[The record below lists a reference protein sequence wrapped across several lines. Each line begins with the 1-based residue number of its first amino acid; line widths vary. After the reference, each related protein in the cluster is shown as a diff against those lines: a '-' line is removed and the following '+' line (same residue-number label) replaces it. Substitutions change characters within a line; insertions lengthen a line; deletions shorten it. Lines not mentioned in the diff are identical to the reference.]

1 MAGRG
6 GLFHDPSVPMRA
18 ASRAASPQGGE
29 LMARD
34 LLGMAPAQAKS
45 TRHEAREEKRPHTP
59 ARAPPAL
66 GRGPPGPAQYFQ
78 CGTRN
83 YSLDELKRLVDFEAA
98 CRRMPDDDLIIVVET
113 IDGRSHAY
121 LIALPRNH
129 PSRLDTAGR
138 PDPARQP
145 FWRHG
150 EVMHI
155 KKQSQPP

>member
-1 MAGRG
+1 
-6 GLFHDPSVPMRA
+6 
-18 ASRAASPQGGE
+18 
-29 LMARD
+29 MARD
-34 LLGMAPAQAKS
+34 LLGRAPVQAQSPRRPAQQE
-45 TRHEAREEKRPHTP
+45 TRE
-59 ARAPPAL
+59 RAHVRDPPAL
-66 GRGPPGPAQYFQ
+66 GRGPPGPAEYFQ

-83 YSLDELKRLVDFEAA
+83 YSRDELKRLVDFEGA

-113 IDGRSHAY
+113 TDGRSHAY

-129 PSRLDTAGR
+129 PSRLDATGR

>member
-1 MAGRG
+1 
-6 GLFHDPSVPMRA
+6 
-18 ASRAASPQGGE
+18 
-29 LMARD
+29 MARD
-34 LLGMAPAQAKS
+34 LFGSAPAQARS
-45 TRHEAREEKRPHTP
+45 TDRAAPQESRQRAQVRDP
-59 ARAPPAL
+59 APL

-83 YSLDELKRLVDFEAA
+83 YSRDELMRLVDFEDA
-98 CRRMPDDDLIIVVET
+98 CRRLPDNDLIIVVET
-113 IDGRSHAY
+113 IDGSSHAY

-129 PSRLDTAGR
+129 PSRMDASGR

>member
-1 MAGRG
+1 M
-6 GLFHDPSVPMRA
+6 P
-18 ASRAASPQGGE
+18 
-29 LMARD
+29 RD
-34 LLGMAPAQAKS
+34 LFGHAAVQAQS
-45 TRHEAREEKRPHTP
+45 SRRQEKRESSQP
-59 ARAPPAL
+59 AHQREPPRL
-66 GRGPPGPAQYFQ
+66 GRGPPGPAEYFQ

-83 YSLDELKRLVDFEAA
+83 YSRDELKRLLDFEAA
-98 CRRMPDDDLIIVVET
+98 CRRMADDDLIIVVET
-113 IDGRSHAY
+113 TDGRSHAY

-129 PSRLDTAGR
+129 PSRLDAAGR